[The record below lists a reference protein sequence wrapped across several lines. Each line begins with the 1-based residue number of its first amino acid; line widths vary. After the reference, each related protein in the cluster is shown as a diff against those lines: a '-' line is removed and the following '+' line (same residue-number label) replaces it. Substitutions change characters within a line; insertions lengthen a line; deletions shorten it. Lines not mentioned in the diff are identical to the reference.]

1 MRARYDGIEL
11 LVAEHRKPFWFHYL
25 QEAIAEESRFLS
37 YLLVAFEIR
46 VAENELQLILS
57 T

>member
-25 QEAIAEESRFLS
+25 QEALAEESRFLS